1 MLNRL
6 SRRAMTEVNL
16 LIFLSSLPCFHILDL
31 LQVTL
36 GYPVI
41 IYIVSETFR
50 KLYFSNAATLS
61 ISLQVVFTG
70 VSESS
75 YILLEATF
83 LSQFVECTASSNF

>member
-16 LIFLSSLPCFHILDL
+16 LIFLSSLTCFHILDL

>member
-6 SRRAMTEVNL
+6 SGRAVTEGTL